1 MPYPIFL
8 QLKNFRCLVVGGGH
22 VALRKVKGLLK
33 AGALPQIIAPEL
45 TAELYSLVDDNKLL
59 WQKRKF
65 EANDTV
71 GFQLV
76 IAATNHKATNAL
88 IRQEAIAAGLLVND
102 VTDPEE
108 SNFHVP
114 ALVNRSPLMLAIGT
128 SGEVPYLSHK
138 LKALL
143 DAKLRSDLGDDIE
156 RIKQCRDS
164 LIERAGDNI
173 ELKEQLIISEL
184 NPLVEDFLCGMLISD
199 KLVDE

>member
-8 QLKNFRCLVVGGGH
+8 QLKNFHCLVVGGGS
-22 VALRKVKGLLK
+22 VALRKVKGLLR

-45 TAELYSLVDDNKLL
+45 TVELSSLVDDNKLV

-65 EANDTV
+65 AENDTV

-76 IAATNHKATNAL
+76 IAATNHQATNAL
-88 IRQEAIAAGLLVND
+88 IRQEAIGAGLLVND
-102 VTDPEE
+102 VTDTEE

-138 LKALL
+138 LKVLL
-143 DAKLRSDLGDDIE
+143 EKKLRPDLEDDIE

-173 ELKEQLIISEL
+173 ELKKQLIISEL
-184 NPLVEDFLCGMLISD
+184 NPIVEDFLCGLMNED
-199 KLVDE
+199 K

>member
-8 QLKNFRCLVVGGGH
+8 QLKNFRCLVVGGGP
-22 VALRKVKGLLK
+22 VALRKVKGLLR

-45 TAELYSLVDDNKLL
+45 TAELSSLVDDNKLL
-59 WQKRKF
+59 WLKRKF

-76 IAATNHKATNAL
+76 IAATNHKNTNAL

-143 DAKLRSDLGDDIE
+143 DAKLRSDLGEDIE

-173 ELKEQLIISEL
+173 ELKKQLIISEL
-184 NPLVEDFLCGMLISD
+184 NPLVEDFICGMLISD
-199 KLVDE
+199 

>member
-8 QLKNFRCLVVGGGH
+8 QLKNFRCLVVGGGS
-22 VALRKVKGLLK
+22 VALRKVKGLLR

-45 TAELYSLVDDNKLL
+45 TAELSSLVDDNKLV

-65 EANDTV
+65 AENDTV
-71 GFQLV
+71 VFQLV
-76 IAATNHKATNAL
+76 IAATSDKATNAL
-88 IRQEAIAAGLLVND
+88 IRQEAIGAGLLVND
-102 VTDPEE
+102 VTDTEE

-138 LKALL
+138 LKVLL
-143 DAKLRSDLGDDIE
+143 EKKLCPDLGDDIE

-173 ELKEQLIISEL
+173 ELKKQLIISEL
-184 NPLVEDFLCGMLISD
+184 NPIVEDFLCGLMNED
-199 KLVDE
+199 K